1 MRTRY
6 FLQQNF
12 GAFFPDFYFTQAIKT
27 DIIKGMKYYL
37 IAPAK
42 TFHSSDNLLTY
53 SSEVALKVGQIV
65 LIPLGKQQVVGIVV
79 ETTTEP
85 DFETKTIIST
95 IYDQPLPKKLVDAL
109 LWLSNY
115 YRCPLSTVIQA
126 ALPRGITKKRREQ
139 VIENTPSNTADNP
152 LNKAQRQAI
161 DAIESNPANTVL
173 LHGITGSG
181 KTNVYIELTKHA
193 LAKDQ
198 SIILL
203 VPEIAL
209 TSQLVRN
216 FQQHFA
222 NITLLHSGLTES
234 LRHQLWQKILND
246 DQPQVIIGPRSALFA
261 PVRNLGLIII
271 DEAHEPAYHQEQ
283 NPKYSAPHLAAKL
296 AKTILGTATPLV
308 SDYYLC
314 KHHDAIVTL
323 DQLAIKSDKSAEI
336 SIIDLKNH
344 SDFAKSRILSNQL
357 IASIKES
364 ITAGTQ
370 SMLFHNRRGTAPMTI
385 CDKCGWQALC
395 PNCFLPL
402 VLHADAFQMRCHT
415 CARNFPVPT
424 SCPECKN
431 ASIHHKG
438 FGTKLIEDE
447 LHRLFPKAKIARFD
461 ADTDN
466 DLKLNKIYDEVHR
479 GDYDIIVGTQMIAKG
494 FDFPRLTTLGII
506 QADAQ
511 MSLPDFSSEERS
523 FQLITQVIGR
533 AKRGHQNSKIF
544 IQSFQPEHPIISLAS
559 VSDYAG
565 FYNYL
570 IQKRQQSK
578 LPPYS
583 FLLKLSMTYKT
594 ESATVRNVRALY
606 KKVIQTASELKIPSD
621 KLVITPPMPA
631 FHERTATGYTW
642 QLIIKAKSR
651 RQLLAIFDALPKSP
665 YLHYDFDPITLL

>member
-1 MRTRY
+1 
-6 FLQQNF
+6 
-12 GAFFPDFYFTQAIKT
+12 
-27 DIIKGMKYYL
+27 MKYYL

-53 SSEVALKVGQIV
+53 SSEKPLKNGQIV
-65 LIPLGKQQVVGIVV
+65 IIPLGKQSTVGIVV
-79 ETTTEP
+79 KNTTEP
-85 DFETKTIIST
+85 DFATKSITSVL
-95 IYDQPLPKKLVDAL
+95 YDQPLPKKLVDAL
-109 LWLSNY
+109 LWISDY
-115 YRCPLSTVIQA
+115 YRCPLATVIQA
-126 ALPRGITKKRREQ
+126 ALPRGITKKRRDK
-139 VIENTPSNTADNP
+139 ISADDAAITSDNP
-152 LNKAQRQAI
+152 LSEVQRQTI
-161 DAIESNPANTVL
+161 EAIEENPANTVL

-181 KTNVYIELTKHA
+181 KTNIYIDLAART
-193 LAKDQ
+193 LAKGQ

-216 FQQHFA
+216 FQQHFK

-246 DQPQVIIGPRSALFA
+246 DQPQLIIGPRSALFA
-261 PVRNLGLIII
+261 PVRDLGLIII

-283 NPKYSAPHLAAKL
+283 NPKYSAPRLAAKL
-296 AKTILGTATPLV
+296 AKTVLGTATPLV
-308 SDYYLC
+308 SDYFIC
-314 KHHDAIVTL
+314 DHHNAIVPL
-323 DQLAIKSDKSAEI
+323 NQLAIKSNKQTSI
-336 SIIDLKNH
+336 SIIDLKEH
-344 SDFAKSRILSNQL
+344 SQFTKSRILSNQL

-364 ITAGTQ
+364 LLNGTQ

-385 CDKCGWQALC
+385 CDKCGWQSLC
-395 PNCFLPL
+395 TNCFLPL

-415 CARNFPVPT
+415 CARNLPVPT

-447 LHRLFPKAKIARFD
+447 LRRLFPKAKIARFD
-461 ADTDN
+461 ADTDS
-466 DLKLNKIYDEVHR
+466 DLQLNKIYDEVHR

-544 IQSFQPEHPIISLAS
+544 IQSFQPDHPIITMAS
-559 VSDYAG
+559 TSDYAG

-570 IQKRQQSK
+570 IHKRQQSK

-583 FLLKLSMTYKT
+583 FLLKLSITYKT
-594 ESATVRNVRALY
+594 EAAAVRNVRTLY
-606 KKVIQTASELKIPSD
+606 KKIIQTAAELQIPTD

-631 FHERTATGYTW
+631 FHERTAAGYTW
-642 QLIIKAKSR
+642 QLVIKAKSR
-651 RQLLAIFDALPKSP
+651 QYLLDIFDALPKNP
-665 YLHYDFDPITLL
+665 YLRYDFDPITLL